1 MISMLFCRSAETVP
15 ECASEEKEATEN
27 NQKSHPKSHSP
38 SSSSSSSSSTQKK
51 NDCDIKTEEVKAN
64 LVPPGV
70 TASLCSSPSDD
81 TNPASTLSSSAQA
94 SSEEASSTSISSS
107 AKEKERFL
115 IQYLLQK
122 FNYLIGIL
130 QPQMQVTETVEE
142 DERRKAQLRESQ
154 VALSRKL
161 EELRIQSRS
170 TAREGL
176 MLRHQ
181 VS

>member
-27 NQKSHPKSHSP
+27 NQKSHPKSHSQ
-38 SSSSSSSSSTQKK
+38 SSSSSSSTQKK
-51 NDCDIKTEEVKAN
+51 NDCDIKTEEAKAN

-107 AKEKERFL
+107 AKEKERHL
-115 IQYLLQK
+115 IQYLLQ
-122 FNYLIGIL
+122 
-130 QPQMQVTETVEE
+130 
-142 DERRKAQLRESQ
+142 
-154 VALSRKL
+154 
-161 EELRIQSRS
+161 
-170 TAREGL
+170 
-176 MLRHQ
+176 
-181 VS
+181 

>member
-38 SSSSSSSSSTQKK
+38 SSSSSSSSTQKK

-107 AKEKERFL
+107 AKEKARFL
-115 IQYLLQK
+115 IQYLLQ
-122 FNYLIGIL
+122 
-130 QPQMQVTETVEE
+130 
-142 DERRKAQLRESQ
+142 
-154 VALSRKL
+154 
-161 EELRIQSRS
+161 
-170 TAREGL
+170 
-176 MLRHQ
+176 
-181 VS
+181 